1 MPAEDAVF
9 VLNLSNEKD
18 PCCFPVS
25 DGAGWSG
32 VRRNDAP
39 SSSPPSSSPWPGLK
53 IGSRTKLERRA
64 TAEMVSVLVRGQL
77 KPHASTLCVLKIG
90 RMKKLLVAGLF
101 LLVLSGS
108 AIAGTKH
115 HRPPKPLHKKSHVVR
130 FRAPSRCRRGARASG
145 SLSSCCWCSPAVGE
159 LLSRSFSPLQFFN
172 PVFFLLLVG
181 LYGCGA
187 LLVRETAARR
197 QLNGAGILLLGAAYG
212 IIEEGL
218 TCKSFFNPY

>member
-77 KPHASTLCVLKIG
+77 KPHASTLCVLDWSHEEAACRWVVFARAFRVRDCRYKASSSAQAAAQERAAPLYKASSDQTSDCG
-90 RMKKLLVAGLF
+90 ASPTQELSWQRKRSNSNAKFRKAGL
-101 LLVLSGS
+101 
-108 AIAGTKH
+108 
-115 HRPPKPLHKKSHVVR
+115 
-130 FRAPSRCRRGARASG
+130 RA
-145 SLSSCCWCSPAVGE
+145 
-159 LLSRSFSPLQFFN
+159 
-172 PVFFLLLVG
+172 
-181 LYGCGA
+181 
-187 LLVRETAARR
+187 
-197 QLNGAGILLLGAAYG
+197 
-212 IIEEGL
+212 
-218 TCKSFFNPY
+218 